1 MQGAARGWMQ
11 GAARGWFSLQLVP
24 GFLLHPT
31 KRNGLVVAGC
41 ATLGIQDLFVF
52 LNTAIKL

>member
-1 MQGAARGWMQ
+1 MQGAS
-11 GAARGWFSLQLVP
+11 RGWFSLQLVP

-41 ATLGIQDLFVF
+41 AILGIQDLFVF